1 MKLLRFMSNKEL
13 DDFIAGNVLCN
24 DTNWSS
30 GISKSGSKGFYFF
43 PVGEQYDPPER
54 RLSYVSG
61 VVSLEKAVI
70 FETSQLFKKTYGMYR
85 DPDEKLP
92 ESLFDM
98 LFTPPKMIRQDEYC
112 TTSYSEQMMRIRR
125 IGRPILVNRL
135 GWEIDWY
142 WIDE

>member
-1 MKLLRFMSNKEL
+1 MSRKEF
-13 DDFIAGNVLCN
+13 DDLIAGKVLNN
-24 DTNWSS
+24 DTDWSN
-30 GISKSGSKGFYFF
+30 GISKSGSKGFCFF

-61 VVSLEKAVI
+61 VVSLDRAVI
-70 FETSQLFKKTYGMYR
+70 FETSQPFKKTYGMYR
-85 DPDEKLP
+85 DPNKKLP

-98 LFTPPKMIRQDEYC
+98 LFTPPKMIRQVEYC
-112 TTSYSEQMMRIRR
+112 TVSYSEQTMKIRK

>member
-13 DDFIAGNVLCN
+13 DDFIAGNVLSN
-24 DTNWSS
+24 KTNWSS
-30 GISKSGSKGFYFF
+30 GISKTNSRGFCFF

-70 FETSQLFKKTYGMYR
+70 FETSQPLKKTYGMYR

-92 ESLFDM
+92 ESWLAI
-98 LFTPPKMIRQDEYC
+98 LFTPPTMKRQDEYY
-112 TTSYSEQMMRIRR
+112 TTSYSEQTMRIRR

>member
-1 MKLLRFMSNKEL
+1 MSRKEF
-13 DDFIAGNVLCN
+13 DDLIAGKVLNN
-24 DTNWSS
+24 DTDWSS
-30 GISKSGSKGFYFF
+30 GISKTDSKGFCFF
-43 PVGEQYDPPER
+43 PVGEQYDTPER

-61 VVSLEKAVI
+61 VVSLDRAVI
-70 FETSQLFKKTYGMYR
+70 FETSQPLEKTYGMYR
-85 DPDEKLP
+85 NPDEKLS
-92 ESLFDM
+92 ESLFDI

>member
-1 MKLLRFMSNKEL
+1 MKLLRFMSEAEF
-13 DDFIAGNVLCN
+13 DSFMAGKILEN
-24 DTNWSS
+24 DMDWSN
-30 GISKSGSKGFYFF
+30 GISKSGSKGFCFF

-61 VVSLEKAVI
+61 VVSLDMAVI
-70 FETSQLFKKTYGMYR
+70 FEANRPLKKSYGMYR

-92 ESLFDM
+92 ESLFDI

-135 GWEIDWY
+135 GWEIDWD